1 MLIDTHA
8 HLCVRDYDADREEVL
23 SRSFENG
30 LAALIEVG
38 SVDSFYG
45 NARALAFADA
55 HPEVYAC
62 VGLHP
67 HDAKDYTDDAW
78 AELCRQA
85 RHPKVV
91 AIGETGFDFHYHLST
106 RAEQERAFAASIA
119 LALDLHKPLVIHDRE
134 AHAEC
139 EALLLREGGFK
150 APGVFHC
157 FTGDWAFAETLL
169 GHGWYVALGGMVTFA
184 KATDAHEV
192 ARRVPLDRL
201 LLETD
206 CPYMTPVPRR
216 GKRNEPWLCKL
227 VAERIA
233 LLRECSPEAIIS
245 ATGENACRLF
255 PGFTPA

>member
-1 MLIDTHA
+1 
-8 HLCVRDYDADREEVL
+8 
-23 SRSFENG
+23 
-30 LAALIEVG
+30 
-38 SVDSFYG
+38 
-45 NARALAFADA
+45 
-55 HPEVYAC
+55 
-62 VGLHP
+62 
-67 HDAKDYTDDAW
+67 
-78 AELCRQA
+78 
-85 RHPKVV
+85 
-91 AIGETGFDFHYHLST
+91 
-106 RAEQERAFAASIA
+106 
-119 LALDLHKPLVIHDRE
+119 
-134 AHAEC
+134 
-139 EALLLREGGFK
+139 
-150 APGVFHC
+150 
-157 FTGDWAFAETLL
+157 
-169 GHGWYVALGGMVTFA
+169 MVTFA